1 MSTNTLGSQLSKD
14 KIFCTI
20 TFASVAGLHS
30 VMEGVPSIVLG
41 PSASDF
47 LSNKKI
53 SDIENPYYPDEDKIR
68 EHVFFL
74 TQCQF
79 NIEEIQNRKA
89 WHYINELQGEN
100 KYEANKGLV
109 FTGE

>member
-1 MSTNTLGSQLSKD
+1 MSTNTLDDQLRRD

-30 VMEGVPSIVLG
+30 VMAGVPSIVLG

-53 SDIENPYYPDEDKIR
+53 SDIENPYYPDEDEIKN
-68 EHVFFL
+68 HL
-74 TQCQF
+74 LYLANCQF
-79 NIEEIQNRKA
+79 NIEEIQNGKA